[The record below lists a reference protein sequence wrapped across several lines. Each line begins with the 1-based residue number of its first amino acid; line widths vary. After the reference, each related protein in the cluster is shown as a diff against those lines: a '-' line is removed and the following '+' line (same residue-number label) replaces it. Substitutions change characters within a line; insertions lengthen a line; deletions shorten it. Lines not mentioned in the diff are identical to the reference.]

1 MKAKYLQL
9 NGFLYQAKKVSCHVF
24 VCYRYRFITHLT
36 AILKI
41 FREHSILFQAF
52 TEFSIDKNILLDFF
66 SLKLDTQ
73 ISYFV
78 NFGNCL
84 HQI

>member
-1 MKAKYLQL
+1 METKTKA
-9 NGFLYQAKKVSCHVF
+9 S
-24 VCYRYRFITHLT
+24 TT
-36 AILKI
+36 WTSKI

-73 ISYFV
+73 ILV
-78 NFGNCL
+78 HLIAQNNMNTTE
-84 HQI
+84 